1 MPREL
6 TDQEKKVLAD
16 HRLIADAIENGWEL
30 EFISEDHPSTN
41 WLKFHRYQDY
51 RPRYIIRRKREGKP
65 ITGELAYL
73 IREWFKRYDTM
84 PDGCLAATTT
94 NIVNRLKSE

>member
-6 TDQEKKVLAD
+6 TDSEKKIRDA
-16 HRLIADAIENGWEL
+16 HRLIADAIEHGWVL
-30 EFISEDHPSTN
+30 EFTTPTTRR
-41 WLKFHRYQDY
+41 WLPFNPFVGYFPEY
-51 RPRYIIRRKREGKP
+51 TIRRKREGKP